1 MFPLYINISWK
12 MLRFLKFSSL
22 IGTLAHCPDWLS
34 IGLVNSLNLL
44 RVDVDNCFFFSFLF
58 FLSDW
63 VRKKKLETNLRL
75 VEKGLIFYLFLIC
88 QRISYL

>member
-1 MFPLYINISWK
+1 
-12 MLRFLKFSSL
+12 
-22 IGTLAHCPDWLS
+22 
-34 IGLVNSLNLL
+34 
-44 RVDVDNCFFFSFLF
+44 VDVDNCFFFSFLF